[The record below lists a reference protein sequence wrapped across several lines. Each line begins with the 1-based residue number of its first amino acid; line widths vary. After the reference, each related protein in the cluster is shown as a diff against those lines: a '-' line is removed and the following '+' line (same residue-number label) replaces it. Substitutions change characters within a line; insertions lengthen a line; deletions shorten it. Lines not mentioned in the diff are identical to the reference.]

1 MDEKSKI
8 IEEQLTKV
16 PINLRRAI
24 KKTAWEKVASDI
36 SKNNKLNEAQERS
49 LEQETMLILYLFDNP
64 SNLISNIIKEVGVDN
79 VKAEI
84 LAEEIVNK
92 ILLPIQRLV
101 GAESTPQEKGMG
113 SDKFHTNL
121 PEIAPEIHPVPQQ
134 VGYGTSPMIKKG
146 KVAHDAGLEV
156 GSKKDEVR
164 SKDHE
169 VSPETNISNT
179 PKIQKPQT
187 PAPTPPINHYAGGK
201 DPYREPIE

>member
-24 KKTAWEKVASDI
+24 KKTAWEKVVSDI

-121 PEIAPEIHPVPQQ
+121 PEIAPEIHPMVEEGE
-134 VGYGTSPMIKKG
+134 V
-146 KVAHDAGLEV
+146 VHDAGLEV
-156 GSKKDEVR
+156 GSKKDEVSDTGNEVR
-164 SKDHE
+164 SKNHE

-179 PKIQKPQT
+179 PEIQKPQT
-187 PAPTPPINHYAGGK
+187 PAPTPKINHYAGSK
-201 DPYREPIE
+201 DPYREPLE